1 MCGRM
6 VEANG
11 VELCT
16 EPFGDP
22 TDPPILLSGSPICM
36 RMNS

>member
-1 MCGRM
+1 MTMAERM

-16 EPFGDP
+16 EAFGDP
-22 TDPPILLSGSPICM
+22 RHPPSF
-36 RMNS
+36 